1 VNKAVEK
8 RRQRAARAENMRR
21 KRFIEAQLDGPMAI
35 PDDDEWWDDMWLTTE
50 DDTDSAGS
58 NELSDE

>member
-1 VNKAVEK
+1 VNKVVEK

-21 KRFIEAQLDGPMAI
+21 KRFIEAQLDGSTAI
-35 PDDDEWWDDMWLTTE
+35 PDDKWWDDMWLITE

-58 NELSDE
+58 NELSDK

>member
-8 RRQRAARAENMRR
+8 RHQRAARAENMRR
-21 KRFIEAQLDGPMAI
+21 KRFIEAQLDGSTAI
-35 PDDDEWWDDMWLTTE
+35 PDDDEWWDDMWLITE

-58 NELSDE
+58 NELSDK

>member
-21 KRFIEAQLDGPMAI
+21 KRFIEAQLDGSTVI
-35 PDDDEWWDDMWLTTE
+35 PDDDEWWDDMWLITE

-58 NELSDE
+58 NELSDK